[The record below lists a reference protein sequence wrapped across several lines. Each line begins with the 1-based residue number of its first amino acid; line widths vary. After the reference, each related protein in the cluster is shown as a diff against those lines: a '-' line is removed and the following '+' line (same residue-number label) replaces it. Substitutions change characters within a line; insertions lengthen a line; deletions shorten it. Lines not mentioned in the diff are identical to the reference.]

1 MNKPEYIIVHHS
13 MTKDSGTKSW
23 DAIRKY
29 HIENMGMNDIG
40 YHKGIEDIGGV
51 ITVMEG
57 RADTISGAHTKEL
70 GMNSKS
76 IGICVVGDYDVIAP
90 AQSYLDILR
99 ELCNAYMVNYDIPVK
114 NILGHREVGLM
125 AGYDWTKGQFKTC
138 PGRLFDMDVLRKFIF
153 KG

>member
-1 MNKPEYIIVHHS
+1 

-29 HIENMGMNDIG
+29 HIETMKMNDIG
-40 YHKGIEDIGGV
+40 YHKGIEDVGGIIQV
-51 ITVMEG
+51 LTG
-57 RADTISGAHTKEL
+57 RADTTSGAHTKEL

-76 IGICVVGDYDVIAP
+76 IGICVVG
-90 AQSYLDILR
+90 
-99 ELCNAYMVNYDIPVK
+99 NYDIIPPPLEYLEILKKICYAYMINYSIPTK

-125 AGYDWTKGQFKTC
+125 AGFDWKKGQFKTC
-138 PGRLFDMDVLRKFIF
+138 PGRLFDMVAFRDFVF

>member
-29 HIENMGMNDIG
+29 HKENMGMNDIG
-40 YHKGIEDIGGV
+40 YHKGIEDIGGAIV
-51 ITVMEG
+51 TLTG
-57 RADTISGAHTKEL
+57 RADNVSGAHTKEL

-76 IGICVVGDYDVIAP
+76 IGICVVGNYDLIAP
-90 AQSYLDILR
+90 PQAYLD
-99 ELCNAYMVNYDIPVK
+99 ELKRLCYAYMINYNIPTK

-125 AGYDWTKGQFKTC
+125 AGFDWEKHQYKTC
-138 PGRLFDMDVLRKFIF
+138 PGALFDMDEFRAFVY

>member
-29 HIENMGMNDIG
+29 HKESMGMNDIG

-51 ITVMEG
+51 IQVLTG
-57 RADTISGAHTKEL
+57 RADTTAGAHTKEL
-70 GMNSKS
+70 GMNSRS
-76 IGICVVGDYDVIAP
+76 IGICVVG
-90 AQSYLDILR
+90 
-99 ELCNAYMVNYDIPVK
+99 NYDIIKPPQAYFEELKKICYAYMINYNIPTK
-114 NILGHREVGLM
+114 NIIGHREVGLM
-125 AGYDWTKGQFKTC
+125 AGYDWMKGQYKTC
-138 PGRLFDMDVLRKFIF
+138 PGRLFDMDAFRDFVF

>member
-1 MNKPEYIIVHHS
+1 

-51 ITVMEG
+51 IQVMLG
-57 RADTISGAHTKEL
+57 RAETVSGAHTKEL

-76 IGICVVGDYDVIAP
+76 IGICVVGDYDAIAP
-90 AQSYLDILR
+90 AQGYLDKLR
-99 ELCNAYMVNYDIPVK
+99 ELCNAYMINYNIPTK
-114 NILGHREVGLM
+114 NILGHREVGFM
-125 AGYDWTKGQFKTC
+125 AGFDWTKGQFKTC
-138 PGRLFDMDVLRKFIF
+138 PGRLFDMAAFRTFVFN
-153 KG
+153 G

>member
-57 RADTISGAHTKEL
+57 RVDVTSGAHTKEL

-90 AQSYLDILR
+90 PQGYLDVLR
-99 ELCNAYMVNYDIPVK
+99 ELCNAYMINYNIPTK

-138 PGRLFDMDVLRKFIF
+138 PGRLFDMDAFREFVF